1 MTQMDIS
8 SKASAATAMKLA
20 TREWNGRSR
29 RDQATKAKEVKEAVE
44 MVEAEV
50 VVGATATR
58 IVTTAERK
66 GTRRRIAGRSIPR
79 RHQSGSRKV
88 RQTVARCR

>member
-1 MTQMDIS
+1 MAQSTNS
-8 SKASAATAMKLA
+8 RGNVTTVSKLA
-20 TREWNGRSR
+20 TRELTARNQREAES
-29 RDQATKAKEVKEAVE
+29 TKAEEVEEAVE

-50 VVGATATR
+50 AVVATATR

-79 RHQSGSRKV
+79 RHQSGSR
-88 RQTVARCR
+88 VARQPVVRWR